1 MALELLQKAST
12 PPLQITEITELEE
25 PKITDEEIYDI
36 IKTYEIVLPRVPKL
50 SREEEQDLFQQL
62 EENPDGDSAREKLI
76 DSNLKLVAHFARIIK
91 NSNYCGI
98 LGFGDL
104 FGEGYFG
111 LLRAIEGFDW
121 RLGYKFS
128 TYAAWW
134 IKQSIFRAIDNYSRV
149 IRFPVHIQQKMRTYL
164 RVQISLA
171 QELGRVPSPKDI
183 AERMNLSVA
192 RVEYLNQLVTLRY
205 TFSLDKPLNE
215 GNPESNTI
223 LQVTPIKTEGEEE
236 IHPGFNNLRRDT
248 ILKVLNDHLTSKEK
262 QVIILRFG
270 LNDAGKPQTLE
281 EVGKIYNLTRERI
294 RQIEAKALRK
304 LRYSPI
310 AIKSLKDFVR

>member
-12 PPLQITEITELEE
+12 SPLQITEITESEE
-25 PKITDEEIYDI
+25 PKITDEEIDDI

-128 TYAAWW
+128 TYATWGINQA
-134 IKQSIFRAIDNYSRV
+134 ILRAIKKNGFTIRV
-149 IRFPVHIQQKMRTYL
+149 PVYIHNKLSKFL
-164 RVQISLA
+164 RVQSELS
-171 QELGRVPSPKDI
+171 QELGREPSFDEV
-183 AERMNLSVA
+183 AEKMEISLSEA
-192 RVEYLNQLVTLRY
+192 L
-205 TFSLDKPLNE
+205 K
-215 GNPESNTI
+215 
-223 LQVTPIKTEGEEE
+223 LQAA
-236 IHPGFNNLRRDT
+236 
-248 ILKVLNDHLTSKEK
+248 LTSKVLFSLNAPLKNGDSQSRCLIDTIVIPSEK
-262 QVIILRFG
+262 DDNDGDLRVLNYTINKILDKLTPRECRVIIMRFG
-270 LNDAGKPQTLE
+270 LNGERPHTLE
-281 EVGKIYNLTRERI
+281 EVGKEFNVTRERI
-294 RQIEAKALRK
+294 RQIQAKAIRK
-304 LRYSPI
+304 LRNPKVKKLLRGLEI
-310 AIKSLKDFVR
+310 